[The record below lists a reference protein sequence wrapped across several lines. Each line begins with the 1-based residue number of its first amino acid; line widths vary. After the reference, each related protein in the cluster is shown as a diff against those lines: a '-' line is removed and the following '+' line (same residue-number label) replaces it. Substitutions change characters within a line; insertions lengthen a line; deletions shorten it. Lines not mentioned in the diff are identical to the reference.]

1 MPEQSGRAAILD
13 RVKAPLS
20 VEEIAVLPPGP
31 GEVQVRYVASGVC
44 HSDLHVITGDMRHD
58 LPVVLGHEGAG
69 IVEAIGP
76 GVTTCAVGDHVLT
89 SYIPSCGTCHYCSIG
104 RPNLCALRDR
114 PRHLMLDGTSRI
126 RRRDGTAVNHFLQV
140 SSFSTRAVLLQEGV
154 IPIRKDAPLDVI
166 CLVSCGVT
174 AGMGAVLNRAKVKP
188 GSTVVVFGCGG
199 VGLNVIQAAELAGA
213 GRIIA
218 VDRLPYK
225 LGLAEEFGAT
235 HQVNASTEDPVRR
248 VSEITGGFGADYA
261 FEAIGAPRVIET
273 MLDCLHRG
281 GEAYVIGVSPHGS
294 KITIDPSL
302 LVQERV
308 LSGSSFG
315 GSRQRVDL
323 PMIVDLF
330 MSGKVKLREL
340 ISRRL
345 GLDDINHAFDL
356 LDRGEV
362 ARSVLVYS

>member
-1 MPEQSGRAAILD
+1 MAGARAAILD
-13 RVKAPLS
+13 AVKSALS
-20 VEEIAVLPPGP
+20 IEEIEVLPPGP
-31 GEVQVRYVASGVC
+31 GEVQVKYVASGVC
-44 HSDLHVITGDMRHD
+44 HSDLHAITGDMLHP
-58 LPVVLGHEGAG
+58 LPVILGHEGGG
-69 IVEAIGP
+69 IVEAVGS
-76 GVTTCAVGDHVLT
+76 GVTTCQVGDHVLT
-89 SYIPSCGTCHYCSIG
+89 SYIPSCGTCSYCTIG

-114 PRHLMLDGTSRI
+114 PRHLMLDGTSRF
-126 RRRDGTAVNHFLQV
+126 RRRDGSFVNHFLQV
-140 SSFSTRAVLLQEGV
+140 SSFATRAVLLQEGV
-154 IPIRKDAPLDVI
+154 IPIRKDAPLDVV

-213 GRIIA
+213 GRVIA

-235 HQVNASTEDPVRR
+235 HLIDASKEDPVKR
-248 VSEITGGFGADYA
+248 VHEITGGVGADYA

-273 MLDCLHRG
+273 MLECLHRG
-281 GEAYVIGVSPHGS
+281 GEAYIIGVSPHGARIS
-294 KITIDPSL
+294 IDPSL

-330 MSGKVKLREL
+330 MQGKVKLREL
-340 ISRRL
+340 VSRRL
-345 GLDDINHAFDL
+345 GLDDVNRAFEL
-356 LDRGEV
+356 LNRGEV
-362 ARSVLVYS
+362 ARSVLVYT

>member
-1 MPEQSGRAAILD
+1 MVQTKAAVLD
-13 RVKAPLS
+13 SAKAPLS
-20 VEEIAVLPPGP
+20 VEPLELLDPGP
-31 GEVQVRYVASGVC
+31 GEVLVRYVASGVC
-44 HSDLHVITGDMRHD
+44 HSDLHVVSGDMLHP

-69 IVEAIGP
+69 VVEAVGP
-76 GVTTCAVGDHVLT
+76 GVTTCQVGDHVLT
-89 SYIPSCGTCHYCSIG
+89 SYIPSCGKCRYCTIG
-104 RPNLCALRDR
+104 RPNLCELRDR
-114 PRHLMLDGTSRI
+114 PRHLMLDGTTRF
-126 RRRDGTAVNHFLQV
+126 RRRDGSAVNHFLQV
-140 SSFSTRAVLLQEGV
+140 SSFATRAVLLEEGV
-154 IPIRKDAPLDVI
+154 IPIRKDAPLDVV

-174 AGMGAVLNRAKVKP
+174 AGMGAVLNRAKVRP
-188 GSTVVVFGCGG
+188 GATVVVFGCGG
-199 VGLNVIQAAELAGA
+199 VGLNVVQAAALAGA
-213 GRIIA
+213 GRIVA
-218 VDRLPYK
+218 VDKLPYK

-235 HQVNASTEDPVRR
+235 HMIDASKEDPVKR
-248 VSEITGGFGADYA
+248 VGELTGGFGADYA

-281 GEAYVIGVSPHGS
+281 GEAYIIGVSPHGS
-294 KITIDPSL
+294 RISLDPSL

-330 MSGKVKLREL
+330 MDGKVKLREL

-345 GLDDINHAFDL
+345 PLEEINRAFDL

-362 ARSVLVYS
+362 ARSVLVYD